1 MRKTA
6 RRRTEHGSGRVTHRQ
21 AAWITAIVI
30 VTSLVAQSTLA
41 QTPLPPPPIF
51 DPGGRSGE
59 LPRLRDE
66 APRPK
71 PWPSDQPPNGPP
83 VSSEEHLPPIKVYVR
98 EFRFE
103 GQTVFPPEELQA
115 LAEPYINR
123 EVTTEDLE
131 RLRTALTLLYVQRGY
146 VTSGAIIPDQAV
158 TDGIIRF
165 QIIEGALTDIN
176 IEGARW
182 SWPGYYRR
190 RIALSAGPPVNVY
203 TLQERLQLLQQDPR
217 VERLNAELRR
227 GISPGRNELNVRL
240 TESRPFKAWVEFNNH
255 QSPAVRA
262 ERFQT
267 TFAHE
272 SLTGNGDRLQVT
284 YGQSIPMNNTTG
296 VFPMINISYVLPI
309 TAYDTSLVI
318 GYRRSDFEVVTE
330 PFKGL
335 AIEGHTEIFSVGL
348 QQPVY
353 RSLNH
358 LVNIGIQGDY
368 SHNKNFLGPLPFA
381 FFKGYTENGVA
392 NIATLRFLQ
401 DWTYRN
407 QDSIVGVRSRFSIG
421 LDVLDA
427 TTFGFDVVHPTNSAA
442 DGQYFSWVGQVQAV
456 HRFEQYAGT
465 QLLGRL
471 DLQLTNDRLFPLE
484 QIPIGGRY
492 SVRGYREL
500 SLLRD
505 NAFLFSI
512 EPRLPISRWLFGARE
527 DLIQIAPFLDYARA
541 WVAKDA
547 TESPKNLMSVG
558 MGLRSAFLPNNRG
571 YVELYW
577 GYRLRGSEANDP
589 PYITTGNLQ
598 DHGIHLQ
605 VVLQPL

>member
-1 MRKTA
+1 MHMTA
-6 RRRTEHGSGRVTHRQ
+6 RRVARIGTMAMVTCL
-21 AAWITAIVI
+21 T
-30 VTSLVAQSTLA
+30 AQSTLA
-41 QTPLPPPPIF
+41 QDVSPPPIF

-66 APRPK
+66 APK
-71 PWPSDQPPNGPP
+71 PQPLPPDQPLNGPP
-83 VSSEEHLPPIKVYVR
+83 SASEARLPPVKVFVR
-98 EFRFE
+98 EFHFE
-103 GQTVFPPEELQA
+103 GSTIFPLEELQD
-115 LAEPYINR
+115 LAKPYTNR
-123 EVTTEDLE
+123 EITTEDLE
-131 RLRTALTLLYVQRGY
+131 RLRTDLTLLYVRRGY

-158 TDGIIRF
+158 TDAAIRF
-165 QIIEGALTDIN
+165 HIIEGALTDIN

-182 SWPGYYRR
+182 LWLSYYRR

-227 GISPGRNELNVRL
+227 GVSPGRNELNVRV
-240 TESRPFKAWVEFNNH
+240 TESRPFKAWVEFNNY

-272 SLTGNGDRLQVT
+272 SLTGNGDRLHVT
-284 YGQSIPMNNTTG
+284 YGQSIPMNDTTG
-296 VFPMINISYVLPI
+296 VFPMINVSYALPI
-309 TAYDTSLVI
+309 TPYDTSLTI

-330 PFKGL
+330 PFKAL
-335 AIEGHTEIFSVGL
+335 AIEGHTEIFTVGL

-353 RSLNH
+353 RTLNH
-358 LVNIGIQGDY
+358 VVNIGVQGEY
-368 SHNKNFLGPLPFA
+368 LYNKNLLEGVPFP
-381 FFKGYTENGVA
+381 FFKGYTRNGVA
-392 NIATLRFLQ
+392 NIGALRFLQ
-401 DWTYRN
+401 DWTYRT
-407 QDSIVGVRSRFSIG
+407 QDSILGVRSRFSIG

-427 TTFGFDVVHPTNSAA
+427 TTAGVDASDPTRAAA
-442 DGQYFSWVGQVQAV
+442 DGQYVSWVGQVQGL

-484 QIPIGGRY
+484 QMPIGGRY

-500 SLLRD
+500 SLLQD

-512 EPRLPISRWLFGARE
+512 EPRLPLSRWIFGARE
-527 DLIQIAPFLDYARA
+527 DLIQVAPFFDYARA
-541 WVAKDA
+541 WAAKDA
-547 TESPKNLMSVG
+547 TESPKSLMSVG
-558 MGLRSAFLPNNRG
+558 VGLRTAFLPKNRG
-571 YVELYW
+571 YFELYW
-577 GYRLRGSEANDP
+577 GYRLRGSGTNDP
-589 PYITTGNLQ
+589 PYSTGGNLQ

-605 VVLQPL
+605 VVLQPF

>member
-1 MRKTA
+1 MVMT
-6 RRRTEHGSGRVTHRQ
+6 TC
-21 AAWITAIVI
+21 
-30 VTSLVAQSTLA
+30 LVAHSTSA
-41 QTPLPPPPIF
+41 QVLPSPPLPPVF

-59 LPRLRDE
+59 PPSLRDD
-66 APRPK
+66 APK
-71 PWPSDQPPNGPP
+71 PMPLPPDQSPATPHPGFEERLPP
-83 VSSEEHLPPIKVYVR
+83 VKVFVR
-98 EFRFE
+98 TFQFE
-103 GQTVFPPEELQA
+103 GQTIFSPQELQA
-115 LAEPYINR
+115 VAEPYTNR

-131 RLRTALTLLYVQRGY
+131 RLRTAITMLYVQRGY

-158 TDGIIRF
+158 TEAVVRF

-182 SWPGYYRR
+182 LWPSYYRR

-217 VERLNAELRR
+217 VERLSAELRR
-227 GISPGRNELNVRL
+227 GISPGRNELNVRV
-240 TESRPFKAWVEFNNH
+240 TESRPFKAWGDFNNY

-284 YGQSIPMNNTTG
+284 YGQSIPINNTTG
-296 VFPMINISYVLPI
+296 VFPMINVSYVLPI
-309 TAYDTSLVI
+309 TAYDTSLVV

-330 PFKGL
+330 PFKTL

-353 RSLNH
+353 RSLQH
-358 LVNIGIQGDY
+358 HVNLGVQGEY
-368 SHNKNFLGPLPFA
+368 LYNKNLLLGQPFN
-381 FFKGYTENGVA
+381 FFAGYHNGVA
-392 NIATLRFLQ
+392 NIAALRFLQ
-401 DWTYRN
+401 DWTYRTH
-407 QDSIVGVRSRFSIG
+407 DVIIGVRSRFSVG

-427 TTFGFDVVHPTNSAA
+427 TTNSGPVA
-442 DGQYFSWVGQVQAV
+442 DGRYFSWVGQVQGL
-456 HRFEQYAGT
+456 HRFEQYAGM

-484 QIPIGGRY
+484 QMPIGGRY

-505 NAFLFSI
+505 NSFLFSI
-512 EPRLPISRWLFGARE
+512 EPRLPIARWLFDARE
-527 DLIQIAPFLDYARA
+527 DLVQIAPFFDYARA
-541 WVAKDA
+541 WAAKDSN
-547 TESPKNLMSVG
+547 EDPRSLMSVG
-558 MGLRSAFLPNNRG
+558 VGLRTAFLPKNKG
-571 YVELYW
+571 YFELYW
-577 GYRLRGSEANDP
+577 GYRLRGSGTNDP
-589 PYITTGNLQ
+589 PYSTRGNLQ

-605 VVLQPL
+605 VVLQPF